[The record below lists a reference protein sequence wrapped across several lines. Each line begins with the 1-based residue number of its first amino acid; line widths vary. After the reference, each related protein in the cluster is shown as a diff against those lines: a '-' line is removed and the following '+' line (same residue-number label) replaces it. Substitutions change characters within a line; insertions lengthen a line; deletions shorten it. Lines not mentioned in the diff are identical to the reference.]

1 MTKLQRIAAIRRLEQ
16 IEDSLPEGSFDRQV
30 IRWAKE
36 DMLDYVRA
44 QNNTTPT
51 PERRCQVC
59 GRSLDLSVAVLGV
72 CKKCGELLEV
82 SR

>member
-1 MTKLQRIAAIRRLEQ
+1 MTKFQRIAAIRRLEQ

-36 DMLDYVRA
+36 DMLECVRA

-51 PERRCQVC
+51 PERKCQVC